1 MKKKLLASVLSV
13 SMLAA
18 LMTGC
23 GSTED
28 TSSTPETKVE
38 ESKAEETKVEETKV
52 EEVKVEE
59 TKAVEETTA
68 AEEAPAGPVVA
79 EPEALP
85 ETPFAHL
92 TFDGEDEG
100 YTLVTQVEKA
110 ADSANDG
117 ATYDIAAAEGTFQ
130 YATGPVG
137 NCIFLDGKAGLDL
150 GLEPTNTD
158 AYTVSFWVNADR
170 LATFG
175 PTLQM
180 GYDMGKAADVGND
193 VTWLNVTQS
202 EWGAN
207 SAKIFP
213 IVWSRNEASD
223 GADGTDCWP
232 WMYGWDDSIHGK
244 REWCHV
250 TIVCSGEEQ
259 ASPLGS
265 TTVGAQYYINGAKVY
280 DSQDNYTNGTYFEYT
295 WDATLAPNIMEPGD
309 KEFESLFGVN
319 YWDTIFKGYVD
330 DLYVYDTALTAGQVA
345 SLYALGDATVEP
357 VLADGT
363 VVEQEVEVEPV
374 AADHSDVVTTG
385 TVVGATD
392 CSTGWWSAFSDVVAV
407 PAGETVTVN
416 FKNYSSQLNNWNNF
430 VVILQNVAAGHSA
443 TDDANYK
450 EYAVVR
456 ADNFGWGAGYDNI
469 ATPTCDWNWETFK
482 SDIDRADVA
491 LAITNNGE
499 TADIVATV
507 TTAAGTV
514 YTQSYTGIAVDG
526 DLYYCLSTEGGFL
539 DIQ

>member
-13 SMLAA
+13 TMLAA

-23 GSTED
+23 GNKAED
-28 TSSTPETKVE
+28 TTSTPETKVE
-38 ESKAEETKVEETKV
+38 ESK

-59 TKAVEETTA
+59 TKAEVKEEVKVEETKVE
-68 AEEAPAGPVVA
+68 EEAPAGPVVA
-79 EPEALP
+79 DPEALP

-92 TFDGEDEG
+92 TFDGADEG
-100 YTLVTQVEKA
+100 YALVTQVEKA
-110 ADSANDG
+110 ADSTNDG
-117 ATYDIAAAEGTFQ
+117 ATYDIAPAEGAFQ

-150 GLEPTNTD
+150 NLAPTNTD
-158 AYTVSFWVNADR
+158 AYTVSYWMNADR

-175 PTLQM
+175 ATLQM
-180 GYDMGKAADVGND
+180 GYNMGKAADVGNN
-193 VTWLNVTQS
+193 VTWFNVTQS

-223 GADGTDCWP
+223 AADGTDCWP

-244 REWCHV
+244 REWVHV

-265 TTVGAQYYINGAKVY
+265 TTAGAQYYINGAKVY

-309 KEFESLFGVN
+309 SEFESLFGIN

-345 SLYALGDATVEP
+345 SLYAMGDPTVEP

-392 CSTGWWSAFSDVVAV
+392 CTQGWWSAFSDITAV
-407 PAGETVTVN
+407 PAGETATVN

-430 VVILQNVAAGHSA
+430 VVILQNVAEGHGA
-443 TDDANYK
+443 ADNADYK

-456 ADNFGWGAGYDNI
+456 ADNWGWGAGYDGI
-469 ATPTCDWNWETFK
+469 ATATCDWNWDTIK
-482 SDIDRADVA
+482 SDLDRADVS
-491 LAITNNGE
+491 LAVTNNGT
-499 TADIVATV
+499 TADVVATV
-507 TTAAGTV
+507 TTTAGTV

-526 DLYYCLSTEGGFL
+526 DLYFCLTVDGSFI

>member
-13 SMLAA
+13 TMLAA

-23 GSTED
+23 GNKAED
-28 TSSTPETKVE
+28 TTSTPETKVE
-38 ESKAEETKVEETKV
+38 ESK

-59 TKAVEETTA
+59 TKAEVKEEVKVEETKV
-68 AEEAPAGPVVA
+68 EEAPAGPVVA

-92 TFDGEDEG
+92 TFDGADEG

-117 ATYDIAAAEGTFQ
+117 ATFDIAPAEGAFQ

-150 GLEPTNTD
+150 GLEATNTD
-158 AYTVSFWVNADR
+158 AYTVSYWMNADR
-170 LATFG
+170 LATYG
-175 PTLQM
+175 ATLQM
-180 GYDMGKAADVGND
+180 GYNMGKAADVGNN
-193 VTWLNVTQS
+193 VTWFNVTQS

-223 GADGTDCWP
+223 AADGTDCWP

-244 REWCHV
+244 REWVHV

-265 TTVGAQYYINGAKVY
+265 TTAGAQYYINGAKVY

-309 KEFESLFGVN
+309 AEFESLFGIN

-345 SLYALGDATVEP
+345 TLYQMGDATVEP

-363 VVEQEVEVEPV
+363 VVEVEEPV
-374 AADHSDVVTTG
+374 AVNVEPTG
-385 TVVGATD
+385 TAVGATD
-392 CSTGWWSAFSDVVAV
+392 CTTAFWGAHSDIWAVAE
-407 PAGETVTVN
+407 GETVSKTFVN
-416 FKNYSSQLNNWNNF
+416 WHGAEASNWNNF
-430 VVILQNVAAGHSA
+430 VVILQNVAEGHSA
-443 TDDANYK
+443 ADNADYK
-450 EYAVVR
+450 EYGVVR
-456 ADNFGWGAGYDNI
+456 ADNWGWNSAMDTANPEIGWTLESN
-469 ATPTCDWNWETFK
+469 WNWDTF
-482 SDIDRADVA
+482 SADLQGATVTVNV
-491 LAITNNGE
+491 TNNGA
-499 TADIVATV
+499 TADVV
-507 TTAAGTV
+507 CDVVTAAGAN
-514 YTQSYTGIAVDG
+514 YQQSYKNIAIDG
-526 DLYYCLSTEGGFL
+526 DLYYCLTVDNCCL